1 MSEYTSDAQS
11 NAKLPRRDKLYTRW
25 GQLKSERATW
35 WAHWQEL
42 STYILPRNGRFFVQN
57 RDKGWRM
64 HNNIYDSTG
73 TKSLRVLGAGMM
85 AVRDKTNE
93 LYYDVATQIDQF
105 KSANMP
111 RVGVSNAE
119 VEVVPTLGVGIQEA
133 TTANP

>member
-1 MSEYTSDAQS
+1 MNLLLRFWHDESGALQS
-11 NAKLPRRDKLYTRW
+11 LET
-25 GQLKSERATW
+25 
-35 WAHWQEL
+35 
-42 STYILPRNGRFFVQN
+42 
-57 RDKGWRM
+57 
-64 HNNIYDSTG
+64 
-73 TKSLRVLGAGMM
+73 VLAAALLVLGVGAGMM